1 MPKKKILIIDDDQD
15 LTKVLKKSLEKTGRY
30 EIKTENR
37 GTYALA
43 AVKSFLPDLILLD
56 IMMPQLSGGEI
67 GGQVRE
73 DPVLKGIPL
82 LFMTAAVTKEELG
95 TECRNIGGH
104 PFIAKP
110 IKINELI
117 ECIERHI
124 KT

>member
-1 MPKKKILIIDDDQD
+1 MAKKKVLIIDDDQD

-30 EIKTENR
+30 EIKTENQ
-37 GTYALA
+37 GNHALA
-43 AVKSFLPDLILLD
+43 AVKSFMPDLILLD

-67 GGQVRE
+67 GGQIKE
-73 DPVLKGIPL
+73 DPVLKGIPF

-95 TECRNIGGH
+95 KECRNIGGH

-110 IKINELI
+110 IKTDELI
-117 ECIERHI
+117 RHIERHI